1 MDQRTVENLVDASHT
16 RMLDAAEKMDQI
28 RDQMRQIRE
37 SIAACQ
43 ANTRTIRSLVQ
54 SVGLQPTE
62 DTDKVAAM
70 RQELQKMQA
79 QSHWDGMPESLD
91 AYFYDAIQA
100 MARLERQLRSS

>member
-54 SVGLQPTE
+54 SVGLE
-62 DTDKVAAM
+62 DADKVAAI
-70 RQELQKMQA
+70 RRKLQEMQA
-79 QSHWDGMPESLD
+79 LSHWDGMPESLD